1 MKKEK
6 EKEKGNNY
14 NKKRYNKIDNKINK
28 GQIQIKVRIKI
39 IQ

>member
-1 MKKEK
+1 MKKEKEK

-28 GQIQIKVRIKI
+28 G
-39 IQ
+39 